1 MSYGAGH
8 IMDMISRMKQNRK
21 LRPSNRSKFKENNRQ
36 SIYSTEDGHEK
47 PIFKKIAPEKL
58 QQIKAHIQF
67 KAKRQRKKER
77 LIYGLFY
84 ICFALALIRLLVWL
98 H

>member
-1 MSYGAGH
+1 MSYGSGH

-21 LRPSNRSKFKENNRQ
+21 LRPSNRNKFKENNRQ
-36 SIYSTEDGHEK
+36 SIHSTAGGQEK
-47 PIFKKIAPEKL
+47 PFFKKIAPDKL
-58 QQIKAHIQF
+58 KQIKAQIQF

-77 LIYGLFY
+77 LIYGVFY

>member
-8 IMDMISRMKQNRK
+8 IMDMISRMKQNRN

-36 SIYSTEDGHEK
+36 SINSTADGQEK
-47 PIFKKIAPEKL
+47 PFFKKIAPDKL
-58 QQIKAHIQF
+58 KQINAQIQF
-67 KAKRQRKKER
+67 EAKRQRKKER
-77 LIYGLFY
+77 LIYGVFY